1 MVPVKGVS
9 VGKAWEIDMYIKTYG
24 VSTHRAFNGPGIFC
38 VLEAVLSTVFTNLVI
53 DAGVFAD
60 IVNLCS
66 RTKEKLQII
75 CVAC

>member
-24 VSTHRAFNGPGIFC
+24 VSTHRTFNSPGIFC
-38 VLEAVLSTVFTNLVI
+38 VLEAVFGTVFPDLVI

-66 RTKEKLQII
+66 RTKEKL
-75 CVAC
+75 